1 MKSLILAAGR
11 GTRINEITKNHH
23 KCLIKIQKKSI
34 LQWQIDALSTFSKK
48 ICVVTGYDE
57 NKIKDKLKKIKNITF
72 IKNNEWESSNM
83 FYSLLCAKEWI
94 DNDDLIISYSDIFYS
109 KIAVKKLNETN
120 SDISIIYDPN
130 WLELWDMRFDNPLD
144 DAETFKLDSLSC
156 LKEIGRKP
164 NTIKECEGQFIGLI
178 KISRN
183 GWSIMN
189 KHISVIKEKI
199 KKIDTTSLLNFLIL
213 KKVKIR
219 AIPISD
225 KWGEVDTLN
234 DYKLYKKLL
243 TQNYFKWMR

>member
-1 MKSLILAAGR
+1 
-11 GTRINEITKNHH
+11 
-23 KCLIKIQKKSI
+23 
-34 LQWQIDALSTFSKK
+34 
-48 ICVVTGYDE
+48 
-57 NKIKDKLKKIKNITF
+57 
-72 IKNNEWESSNM
+72 M

-109 KIAVKKLNETN
+109 KIAVKKLNETK

-243 TQNYFKWMR
+243 IQNYFKWMR